1 MQITEKTKYRDVKPF
16 EPCFSEDTI
25 SAIKEQAER
34 MYGGM
39 YDLPFEVFWAC
50 SNGDFS
56 ILGDLSDPTV
66 FQVYWLKQFE
76 QFTKDFAAALKKYTL
91 KPTSDEEKASAN
103 LIQTTWGES
112 ILVFVQQ
119 YFELKSFKEAEKITT
134 GEILIAKR
142 AQYNRDKFQREMAKI
157 QMQKLNQK

>member
-1 MQITEKTKYRDVKPF
+1 MQITEKTKYRDIKQF
-16 EPCFSEDTI
+16 EPCFSEETI

-39 YDLPFEVFWAC
+39 YDLTFEIFWAC

-56 ILGDLSDPTV
+56 ILGDVSDPTV

-76 QFTKDFAAALKKYTL
+76 QFAKDFAEALKKYTL
-91 KPTSDEEKASAN
+91 KPTSDEEMASAN
-103 LIQTTWGES
+103 LIRTTWGEN
-112 ILVFVQQ
+112 ILVFLQQ
-119 YFELKSFKEAEKITT
+119 YFGLKSFKEAEKITT

-142 AQYNRDKFQREMAKI
+142 SKYNCDKFQREMAKI
-157 QMQKLNQK
+157 QMQKLNLK